1 MEYTSNQLPFL
12 LICKTAIYE
21 HKPLIQVFQDIDGLM
36 NQQLTLD
43 ERNTYKRILSQIWVM
58 EVEQYEIRFNKTWKQ
73 SEIYNNPEYDK

>member
-1 MEYTSNQLPFL
+1 MEYTSPQLPYL

-58 EVEQYEIRFNKTWKQ
+58 EVEQYEIRFKKTWYKH
-73 SEIYNNPEYDK
+73 SKYNIPGHDK